1 MSGHEIDLRSYV
13 FLDSLQPQHAAFLG
27 TVAKGFLPV
36 RRQASLFIEI
46 SPGIAINHLTD
57 IAVKATRVQP
67 GMQIVERLYGLL
79 EIHHDEQA
87 EVRRA
92 GEAILR
98 EIGVGEESRHKPEIL
113 SSQVVRHLDDRQT
126 QLINRVRHGH
136 MIVAG
141 QSLYTLEVQPA
152 ANAALAANEAEKA
165 ARINVLEIVSF
176 GSLGRVYLAGADRDI
191 DVAWPAA
198 ENAVKGLSG
207 RAPAHAHGHK

>member
-1 MSGHEIDLRSYV
+1 MAGIDLRSYV

-27 TVAKGFLPV
+27 TVAKGFLPTGG
-36 RRQASLFIEI
+36 QASLFIEI
-46 SPGIAINHLTD
+46 SPGIEINRITD
-57 IAVKATRVQP
+57 IAVKATGIKP

-79 EIHHDEQA
+79 ELHHDEQA

-98 EIGVGEESRHKPEIL
+98 EIGCEESQRIKPEIL
-113 SSQVVRHLDDRQT
+113 SSTVIRHLDDRQT
-126 QLINRVRHGH
+126 QLINRTRHGH

-165 ARINVLEIVSF
+165 AHIKVLEIVSF
-176 GSLGRVYLAGADRDI
+176 GSLGRVYLAGEDRDI

-198 ENAVKGLSG
+198 ENAIRGLSG
-207 RAPAHAHGHK
+207 RAGK